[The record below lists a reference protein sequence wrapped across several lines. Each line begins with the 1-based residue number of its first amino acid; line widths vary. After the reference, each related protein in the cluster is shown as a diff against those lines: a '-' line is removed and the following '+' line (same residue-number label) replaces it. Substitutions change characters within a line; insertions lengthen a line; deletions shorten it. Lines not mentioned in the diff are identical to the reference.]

1 MNILY
6 IPTTNS
12 GITYF
17 RMYNFAVSMHR
28 TGAANAHVLWWQKAL
43 QEWHPWQWECN
54 QLVTRYTI
62 TGELDAWGQK
72 ADVIV
77 CQMVHT
83 PAALELI
90 RALKDRFPDKP
101 ILAEIDDNM
110 RSLPGYNEAE
120 KFFQPGS
127 KFREIALAQFREA
140 DGMIVSTP
148 YLRDEIY
155 ADINPHIYVVPN
167 SVDFQVWD
175 KVKPKA
181 KGGIRIIYT
190 AGGNHDEDLKLLET
204 VIPGVVSR
212 HPEVKFVFFH
222 YAPESI
228 RNLPGVEVLSKWA
241 RIDKYPQAIAA
252 LGGDIGIA
260 PLVDNSFNRAK
271 SNLRWLDYSALKLP
285 TVASRVGHFA
295 ETIKDGYD
303 GFLADNPQH
312 FEACLEVL
320 IKDKVTRKAMGLR
333 AYQRAYEDFNVDKTV
348 RNYVGFL
355 QEVLDRGVV
364 NHSTGAPLDDGYQV
378 KGIIPAGVPID
389 EDGNEVIP
397 NESLPN

>member
-1 MNILY
+1 MNVLM
-6 IPTTNS
+6 IPCTNS
-12 GITYF
+12 GVTYF
-17 RMYNFAVSMHR
+17 RMFNFAQAAHR
-28 TGAANAHVLWWQKAL
+28 TGAADMHVLWWQKEL
-43 QEWHPWQWECN
+43 SEWHPWQWECN

-72 ADVIV
+72 ADVII

-127 KFREIALAQFREA
+127 KFRDIALAQFREA
-140 DGMIVSTP
+140 DAMIVSTP

-155 ADINPHIYVVPN
+155 ADLNPNIYVVPN
-167 SVDFQVWD
+167 SVDFNVWD
-175 KVKPKA
+175 KVKPRSRN
-181 KGGIRIIYT
+181 GIRIIYT
-190 AGGNHDEDLKLLET
+190 AGGNHDEDLKLLEN

-212 HPEVKFVFFH
+212 HPEAKFVFFH

-228 RNLPGVEVLSKWA
+228 RNLPGVEILGKWA
-241 RIDKYPQAIAA
+241 RIDKYPKAIAE

-271 SNLRWLDYSALKLP
+271 SNLRWLDYSALKIP

-303 GFLADNPQH
+303 GFLADDPKH
-312 FEACLEVL
+312 FEACLEIL
-320 IKDKVTRKAMGLR
+320 IKDKVTRKGMGLR
-333 AYQRAYEDFNVDKTV
+333 AYDRVRAEFNVDSTV
-348 RNYVGFL
+348 KGYVDIL
-355 QEVLDRGVV
+355 KEILERGVV
-364 NHSTGAPLDDGYQV
+364 NHPKTPPLDDGYKVQ
-378 KGIIPAGVPID
+378 GIVPAGVPID
-389 EDGNEVIP
+389 ENGQEIP
-397 NESLPN
+397 Q